1 MNKIELLQYET
12 QLFLKCIQENPEAF
26 KQISL
31 SLYNMAQTLCRIAK
45 ENESLQLEDGS
56 EVDVA

>member
-1 MNKIELLQYET
+1 MDKLSMLQYDT

-31 SLYNMAQTLCRIAK
+31 NLYNMAQTLCRIAK
-45 ENESLQLEDGS
+45 ENGEVQQVTDES
-56 EVDVA
+56 EVA

>member
-1 MNKIELLQYET
+1 MDKVELLQYET

-31 SLYNMAQTLCRIAK
+31 SLYNMAQTLCRIMK
-45 ENESLQLEDGS
+45 ENEPLQITAG
-56 EVDVA
+56 